1 MDDGRLL
8 PIVRRL
14 YMRLLHKPTQ
24 RVLLT
29 HVKWCASFW
38 CRLRGLTLRRPLAEG
53 EGLLLVERRESRMD
67 TAIHMFFVSFPI
79 GAVWLDARYRVVD
92 TCLARPW
99 RPFYAPRA
107 PAQYILEAS
116 PDLLKTI
123 SIGDEL
129 GFEK

>member
-1 MDDGRLL
+1 
-8 PIVRRL
+8 
-14 YMRLLHKPTQ
+14 MRLLHKSTQ
-24 RVLLT
+24 TVLLT

-38 CRLRGLTLRRPLAEG
+38 CRLRGLTLRGPLAEG

-79 GAVWLDARYRVVD
+79 AAVWLDARYRVVD

-107 PAQYILEAS
+107 PAQYVLEAS
-116 PDLLKTI
+116 PDLLKKI

-129 GFEK
+129 GFEE

>member
-1 MDDGRLL
+1 
-8 PIVRRL
+8 
-14 YMRLLHKPTQ
+14 MRLLHKPTQ
-24 RVLLT
+24 TVLLT
-29 HVKWCASFW
+29 HVKWCASFL
-38 CRLRGLTLRRPLAEG
+38 CRLRGLTLRAPLAEG
-53 EGLLLVERRESRMD
+53 EGLLLVEGRESRID

-79 GAVWLDARYRVVD
+79 AAVWLDARYRVVD
-92 TCLARPW
+92 TCLAQPW

-107 PAQYILEAS
+107 PAQYTLEAS